1 MSKYFVAAIKFI
13 LPILSIFAVLNASA
27 RAQDKTVVFG
37 STVSFEGLLP
47 VVVAWQKGYFKKRN
61 LGFKFV
67 LLGGAKTRD
76 ALASGEVNF
85 GMLHTAP
92 VWISVQRKLPIR
104 FISMYYT
111 KGIFGVLVSKK
122 LSSRVKTIDD
132 LKGLRG
138 LSFVPG
144 SASYAVSAFYLN
156 RSGLNIQNDVQ
167 MTFVSSADPK
177 VWLNSIETGKV
188 DFLSGVWE
196 PTFST
201 AIRRGKVYP
210 LLDPSEPKV
219 QMQAFGGDIST
230 LGVVTTLKV
239 IKNEPKLVRDVI
251 AAVDEGLAF
260 IHRSSIDELVKL
272 SLDTKLV
279 SMEKEFLASLLSK
292 MRGNFEKTG
301 RPSISKYNRAVDA
314 YRRGGFLKKNIPF
327 DDVVATAIAGKS
339 Q

>member
-1 MSKYFVAAIKFI
+1 
-13 LPILSIFAVLNASA
+13 
-27 RAQDKTVVFG
+27 
-37 STVSFEGLLP
+37 
-47 VVVAWQKGYFKKRN
+47 
-61 LGFKFV
+61 
-67 LLGGAKTRD
+67 
-76 ALASGEVNF
+76 VNF
-85 GMLHTAP
+85 GMLHVAP
-92 VWISVQRKLPIR
+92 VWISVQKKLPIR

-111 KGIFGVLVSKK
+111 KGIFGVLVSNK
-122 LSSRVKTIDD
+122 LKSRVKAIDD
-132 LKGLRG
+132 LKGLKG

-144 SASYAVSAFYLN
+144 SASYAVSAFYMN

-167 MTFVSSADPK
+167 MTFVSSADPR

-210 LLDPSEPKV
+210 ILDPSEPKV
-219 QMQAFGGDIST
+219 QMQTFGGDIST

-239 IKNEPKLVRDVI
+239 IKNDPKLVKDVI

-260 IHRSSIDELVKL
+260 IHRSSIDELAKL
-272 SLDTKLV
+272 CLDTKLV
-279 SMEKEFLASLLSK
+279 SMQKEILASLLSK
-292 MRGNFEKTG
+292 IRGNFEKTG
-301 RPSISKYNRAVDA
+301 LPSVSKYNRAVDA

-327 DDVVATAIAGKS
+327 DDVVATAISGKS